1 VSTDHRPDPAW
12 HALDADT
19 SLQRSGTDRRH
30 GLSAVAAAERL
41 REHGPNVLPG
51 PPRKAMWRRFLDQF
65 HNVLIYVLLAAAL
78 LTAVLGQWIDAAVIA
93 AVVLVNAAIGLVQE
107 GKAERSLDAIRA
119 LLSPRATV
127 LRDGRARDV
136 PAGELVP
143 GDLVLLQS
151 GDRVAADLRLI
162 EVRSLQ
168 VDESALTGESL
179 PVSKSVE
186 ALAPGTEI
194 GDRRCIAHAG
204 TVVTHGQ
211 AVGLVVA
218 TARATELGRIGA
230 LMASVEEM
238 RTPLLARLESFGRWL
253 TAAILLLAGATFA
266 FGTLIRGFA
275 AEQMFMAAVGLAVAA
290 IPEGLPA
297 ALTIVLAIGVQRMAR
312 RNAIVRRLPAVES
325 LGSVTV
331 ICSDK
336 TGTLTRNEMTVRRV
350 LTASGDYE
358 VEGAGYAPHGGFAVA
373 GRRAVPDEAPV
384 LADIARVAALCN
396 DSRLVELE
404 ERWEVE
410 GDPMEAALLSLAA
423 KAGLDAREA
432 AEDWPRDD
440 VIPFE
445 SEHRFMA
452 TLHHDHHGRR
462 LVLLKGAPERVLEL
476 CELERD
482 DQGNDRPIGR
492 ARWIERARDVAADG
506 HRLLALAQRAARDDD
521 LVLGFDE
528 VERGAFV
535 LLGLVGI
542 SDPPR
547 EEAIS
552 AIGQCR
558 AAGIRV
564 KMVTGDHAVT
574 AHAIG
579 RALGLGD
586 DPEVLTGAELEDID
600 AQDWQRVADR
610 AAIFARVSPEH
621 KLRLVEALQAR
632 GEQVAM
638 TGDGVND
645 APALRRAD
653 VGIAMGAKGTEAA
666 KEASEIVL
674 ADDNFATIAHAV
686 EEGRAT
692 YENLKK
698 VIMHILP
705 TNGGEAAM
713 MLLPIVF
720 GAQAVLPITP
730 TQILWVN
737 MVCVVALT
745 LSLAMEPVEGAV
757 MRRPPRGAGE
767 RLLSR
772 MLLWR
777 LLLVSGLLV
786 AASYG
791 LYLLELSAG
800 GDLDRART
808 IAVNALV
815 AGEAFYLFNCRHL
828 REPVLSLEGLTGNR
842 WVLVSVGVLVMLQLA
857 FTYAPP
863 MQLLFGTVA
872 LAADDWLR
880 IIGAGF
886 AILLV
891 VEADKAVVRRR
902 RLRRQRLRA
911 A

>member
-1 VSTDHRPDPAW
+1 MTETGGRGTAW
-12 HALDADT
+12 HAIGVDAL
-19 SLQRSGTDRRH
+19 LQRFDTDRRC
-30 GLSAVAAAERL
+30 GLSVATAAERL
-41 REHGPNVLPG
+41 HEHGPNALPA
-51 PPRKAMWRRFLDQF
+51 PPRKPPWRRFVEQF
-65 HNVLIYVLLAAAL
+65 HDVLIYVLLAAAL
-78 LTAVLGQWIDAAVIA
+78 LTAVLGQWIDAGVIV
-93 AVVLVNAAIGLVQE
+93 AVVLVNAVIGLIQE

-127 LRDGRARDV
+127 LREGRAREV
-136 PAGELVP
+136 PATELVP

-151 GDRVAADLRLI
+151 GDKVGADLRLI

-179 PVSKSVE
+179 AVAKSIDAV
-186 ALAPGTEI
+186 PPDTEI
-194 GDRRCIAHAG
+194 GDRHCIAHAG

-211 AVGLVVA
+211 AVGVVVA

-230 LMASVEEM
+230 LMASVEAL
-238 RTPLLARLESFGRWL
+238 RTPLLAKLETFGRWL
-253 TAAILLLAGATFA
+253 TVAILLLATATFLI
-266 FGTLIRGFA
+266 GTLGRGFA
-275 AEQMFMAAVGLAVAA
+275 PEQMFMAAVGLAVAA

-358 VEGAGYAPHGGFAVA
+358 VEGTGYAPRGGFAV
-373 GRRAVPDEAPV
+373 GGCRAAPDEVPL
-384 LADIARVAALCN
+384 LADIGRVAALCN
-396 DSRLVELE
+396 DSRLVAVEG
-404 ERWEVE
+404 RWEVE

-423 KAGLDAREA
+423 KAGVDAHEA
-432 AEDWPRDD
+432 SEDWPRDD

-476 CELERD
+476 CDRERD
-482 DQGNDRPIGR
+482 DAGADRAIDR
-492 ARWIERARDVAADG
+492 DRWSDRSRDVAADG
-506 HRLLALAQRAARDDD
+506 HRLLALAQREAGDDESA
-521 LVLGFDE
+521 LGFDE
-528 VERGAFV
+528 VERGGFAM
-535 LLGLVGI
+535 LALVGI

-547 EEAIS
+547 DEAIE
-552 AIGQCR
+552 AIARCR
-558 AAGIRV
+558 QAGIRV
-564 KMVTGDHAVT
+564 KMVTGDHALT

-586 DPEVLTGAELEDID
+586 DPEVLTGAELEGVD
-600 AQDWQRVADR
+600 AAEWQRVADR

-698 VIMHILP
+698 VIVHMLP

-745 LSLAMEPVEGAV
+745 LSLAMEPVESAV
-757 MRRPPRGAGE
+757 MRRPPRPPGE

-772 MLLWR
+772 MLVWR
-777 LLLVSGLLV
+777 LLLVSVLLV
-786 AASYG
+786 VASYG
-791 LYLLELSAG
+791 LYLYELSND
-800 GDLDRART
+800 GDLARART
-808 IAVNALV
+808 VAVNTLV

-828 REPVLSLEGLTGNR
+828 REPVLNLEGLTGNR
-842 WVLVSVGVLVMLQLA
+842 WVLVSVGVLVLLQAA

-863 MQLLFGTVA
+863 MQALFGTVG
-872 LAADDWLR
+872 LTGVEWSR
-880 IIGAGF
+880 ILGAGL
-886 AILLV
+886 AILLI

-902 RLRRQRLRA
+902 RRTKAKA

>member
-1 VSTDHRPDPAW
+1 MSGRARSESGF
-12 HALDADT
+12 HAAQVDAL
-19 SLQRSGTDRRH
+19 LQRFGTDRRT
-30 GLSAVAAAERL
+30 GLGATAAAERL
-41 REHGPNVLPG
+41 RELGPNALPA
-51 PPRKAMWRRFLDQF
+51 PPRKRLWRRLLDQF
-65 HNVLIYVLLAAAL
+65 HNVLIYVLLAAAA
-78 LTAVLGQWIDAAVIA
+78 LTAVLGQWVDAGVIV

-107 GKAERSLDAIRA
+107 GKAERSLEAIRG

-127 LRDGRARDV
+127 LRDGRAREV
-136 PAGELVP
+136 PAEDLVP

-151 GDRVAADLRLI
+151 GDKVAADLRLI
-162 EVRSLQ
+162 EARSLQ

-179 PVSKSVE
+179 PVSKSVD
-186 ALAPGTEI
+186 AVAPATEI
-194 GDRRCIAHAG
+194 GDRTCIAHAG

-218 TARATELGRIGA
+218 TAGGTELGRIGA
-230 LMASVEEM
+230 LMASVEEL
-238 RTPLLARLESFGRWL
+238 RTPLLVKLEAFGRWL
-253 TAAILLLAGATFA
+253 TAAILLLASGTFL
-266 FGTLIRGFA
+266 FGTLWRGFA
-275 AEQMFMAAVGLAVAA
+275 ADHMFMAAVGLAVAA

-297 ALTIVLAIGVQRMAR
+297 ALTIVLAIGVQRMAGR
-312 RNAIVRRLPAVES
+312 RAIVRRLPAVES

-358 VEGAGYAPHGGFAVA
+358 VEGAGYAPHGGFSVG
-373 GRRAVPDEAPV
+373 GRRATPEECPV
-384 LADIARVAALCN
+384 LADVARVAALCN
-396 DSRLVELE
+396 DSRLVAVDD
-404 ERWEVE
+404 RWEVE
-410 GDPMEAALLSLAA
+410 GDPMEAALLALAA
-423 KAGLDAREA
+423 KAGVEAREA
-432 AEDWPRDD
+432 GESWPRDD

-452 TLHHDHHGRR
+452 TLHHDHRGRR
-462 LVLLKGAPERVLEL
+462 VVLLKGAPERVLEL
-476 CELERD
+476 CDVERD
-482 DQGNDRPIGR
+482 DAGGDAPIVR
-492 ARWIERARDVAADG
+492 SRWIERARAIAADG
-506 HRLLALAQRAARDDD
+506 HRLLALAQRDAGDDD
-521 LVLGFDE
+521 CTLGFDE
-528 VERGAFV
+528 VERGGFT
-535 LLGLVGI
+535 LLALVGI

-547 EEAIS
+547 DEAIR

-558 AAGIRV
+558 EAGIRV

-586 DPEVLTGAELEDID
+586 DPEVLTGAELEGID
-600 AQDWQRVADR
+600 AQEWQRVADR

-666 KEASEIVL
+666 KEAAEIVL

-698 VIMHILP
+698 VIIHILP

-720 GAQAVLPITP
+720 GAQALLPITP

-745 LSLAMEPVEGAV
+745 LSLAMEPVESAV
-757 MRRPPRGAGE
+757 MQRPPRPTGE

-777 LLLVSGLLV
+777 LVLVSALLV
-786 AASYG
+786 ASSYG
-791 LYLLELSAG
+791 LYLYELADD
-800 GDLDRART
+800 GDLARART

-828 REPVLSLEGLTGNR
+828 RDPVLSREGFTGNP
-842 WVLVSVGVLVMLQLA
+842 WALLSVGVLVLLQLA

-863 MQLLFGTVA
+863 MQALFGTVG
-872 LAADDWLR
+872 LAWTEWLA
-880 IIGAGF
+880 ILGAGF
-886 AILLV
+886 AILLA
-891 VEADKAVVRRR
+891 VEADKAMARRR
-902 RLRRQRLRA
+902 RRRRHAARA

>member
-1 VSTDHRPDPAW
+1 MQEGGSERAY
-12 HALDADT
+12 HAESADAVLALFG
-19 SLQRSGTDRRH
+19 SDRRG
-30 GLSAVAAAERL
+30 GLSAAGAAQRL
-41 REHGPNVLPG
+41 REHGPNALPE
-51 PPRKAMWRRFLDQF
+51 PPRKRWWQRALAQF
-65 HNVLIYVLLAAAL
+65 HDVLIYVLLAAAV
-78 LTAVLGQWIDAAVIA
+78 LTASLGQWVDAGVIV
-93 AVVLVNAAIGLVQE
+93 AVVLLNAAIGLVQE
-107 GKAERSLDAIRA
+107 GKAERSLEAIRS

-127 LRDGRARDV
+127 VRDGRTREVPARD
-136 PAGELVP
+136 LVP
-143 GDLVLLQS
+143 GDLVVVQS
-151 GDRVAADLRLI
+151 GDKVAADLRLV
-162 EVRSLQ
+162 EARSLQ
-168 VDESALTGESL
+168 VDESALTGESV
-179 PVSKSVE
+179 PVSK
-186 ALAPGTEI
+186 LTEPVASAASI

-211 AVGLVVA
+211 GLGVVVA
-218 TARATELGRIGA
+218 TARGTELGRIGA
-230 LMASVEEM
+230 LMASVQEL
-238 RTPLLARLESFGRWL
+238 RTPLLARLEVFGRWL
-253 TAAILLLAGATFA
+253 TAAILVLAAGTFA
-266 FGTLIRGFA
+266 FGTLVRGFGA
-275 AEQMFMAAVGLAVAA
+275 AEMFMTAVGLAVAA

-297 ALTIVLAIGVQRMAR
+297 ALTIVLAIGVQRMAG

-336 TGTLTRNEMTVRRV
+336 TGTLTRNEMTVRRL
-350 LTASGDYE
+350 LTASADFE
-358 VEGAGYAPHGGFAVA
+358 VDGAGYAPHGGFSV
-373 GRRAVPDEAPV
+373 GGERATPEEFPLLVDV
-384 LADIARVAALCN
+384 ARVAALCN
-396 DSRLVELE
+396 DSRLVAQGD
-404 ERWEVE
+404 RWEAE
-410 GDPMEAALLSLAA
+410 GDPMEAALLALAA
-423 KAGLDAREA
+423 KAGVDADEA
-432 AEDWPRDD
+432 GEAWPRDD

-452 TLHHDHHGRR
+452 TLHHDHRGGRR
-462 LVLLKGAPERVLEL
+462 ILLKGAPERVLAL
-476 CELERD
+476 CGFERHD
-482 DQGNDRPIGR
+482 ALGDRPIDC
-492 ARWIERARDVAADG
+492 AAWLERARAIAADG
-506 HRLLALAQRAARDDD
+506 HRLLALAEREAGDDGDDGAA
-521 LVLGFDE
+521 LGFDA
-528 VERGAFV
+528 VERGGFV
-535 LLGLVGI
+535 LLALTGI

-547 EEAIS
+547 EEAIR
-552 AIGQCR
+552 AIERCR
-558 AAGIRV
+558 GAGIRI

-586 DPEVLTGAELEDID
+586 DPEVLSGADLEGLGE
-600 AQDWQRVADR
+600 QDWQRVADR
-610 AAIFARVSPEH
+610 ATIFARVSPEH

-653 VGIAMGAKGTEAA
+653 VGIAMGARGTEAA

-674 ADDNFATIAHAV
+674 SDDNFATIAHAV

-713 MLLPIVF
+713 MLLPVVF
-720 GAQAVLPITP
+720 GTQALLPITP

-745 LSLAMEPVEGAV
+745 LSLAMEPVESAV
-757 MRRPPRGAGE
+757 MRRPPRKTGE
-767 RLLSR
+767 RLLSP

-777 LLLVSGLLV
+777 LLLVSALLV

-791 LYLLELSAG
+791 LYLHELGDS
-800 GDLDRART
+800 GDLARART

-828 REPVLSLEGLTGNR
+828 KEPVLNLEGLTGNP
-842 WVLVSVGVLVMLQLA
+842 WALLSVAVLVLLQGA

-863 MQLLFGTVA
+863 MQALFGTVD
-872 LAADDWLR
+872 LGAADWLK
-880 IIGAGF
+880 ILGAGC

-891 VEADKAVVRRR
+891 VELDKAAMRW
-902 RLRRQRLRA
+902 RLRRGAPA